1 MVPKGIVGPLCVRGV
16 LVYLCHECSR
26 VSALTDGKA
35 AACPSCLSKDLTQI
49 ADGALTYNQVE
60 EKKETIP
67 ESPEQPSETVIMT
80 AEDVAQCLGISRRV
94 AYEVMERRDFPL
106 LRIGRLK
113 KVNKYDFE
121 EWLKS
126 QRNILKET

>member
-1 MVPKGIVGPLCVRGV
+1 
-16 LVYLCHECSR
+16 
-26 VSALTDGKA
+26 
-35 AACPSCLSKDLTQI
+35 
-49 ADGALTYNQVE
+49 
-60 EKKETIP
+60 
-67 ESPEQPSETVIMT
+67 MT